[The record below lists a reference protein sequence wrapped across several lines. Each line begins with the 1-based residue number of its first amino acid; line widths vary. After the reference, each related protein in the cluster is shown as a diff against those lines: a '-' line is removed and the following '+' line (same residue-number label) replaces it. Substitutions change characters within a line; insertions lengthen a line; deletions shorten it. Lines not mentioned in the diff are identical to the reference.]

1 MRHHLGTIVR
11 SSIFTLL
18 TLLASQ
24 VSVLAQVTTMFSDDF
39 SGPTLDTTK
48 WGIGAWQ
55 IGRTDLDTSPVVN
68 QENGVTY
75 VTLQLDTYH
84 PDFPGALLR
93 GAEIY
98 SLNTFA
104 LPKKGQGVQ
113 FEARVRLRTETRGLI
128 ASSFTWGGRTT
139 STTTLSDEIDF
150 EYLTNFPVNQVLL
163 TSWND
168 WDYKKPVY
176 NDGIHHSE
184 AMIAVGGLNRNT
196 WTTLQLRWLKDRTEW
211 YVNGVLA
218 WSTKA
223 SHAND
228 PMSARFNFWAPDA
241 SWIGVYDSG
250 LQPALTPDQNVSYFY
265 DVDYIRV
272 TKVP

>member
-24 VSVLAQVTTMFSDDF
+24 APVRAQVTTMFSDDF
-39 SGPTLDTTK
+39 SKPTLDTTK

-55 IGRTDLDTSPVVN
+55 MGRTDLSNPPVIK

-84 PDFPGALLR
+84 PNFPGALFR
-93 GAEIY
+93 GVELY
-98 SLNTFA
+98 SLKTFA
-104 LPKKGQGVQ
+104 LPKRGQGLQ
-113 FEARVRLRTETRGLI
+113 FETRVRLRTETRGLV
-128 ASSFTWGGRTT
+128 ASSFTWGGRPT
-139 STTTLSDEIDF
+139 STTTLSDEVDF
-150 EYLTNFPVNQVLL
+150 EYLTNFPANQVLL

-168 WDYKKPVY
+168 WDYMHPAY

-184 AMIAVGGLNRNT
+184 VMIAVGGLNRNT

-211 YVNGVLA
+211 YVNSVLA
-218 WSTKA
+218 WSTNTA
-223 SHAND
+223 HANE
-228 PMSARFNFWAPDA
+228 PMGARFNFWAPDA

-265 DVDYIRV
+265 DVDYIRI
-272 TKVP
+272 TKIP